1 MTMEVNGVE
10 FQEEEFEVRA
20 RPMKPHKKTIGEWL
34 IEKNIAKNPLQANTV
49 LLVVIVVCIIIIGVA
64 LYVNTLR
71 PVPPSHSMQI
81 KAQLMNR
88 SAQHA
93 PQ

>member
-1 MTMEVNGVE
+1 MEVNGVE
-10 FQEEEFEVRA
+10 FQDEEFETRA
-20 RPMKPHKKTIGEWL
+20 RPMKSEKKTLGEWL
-34 IEKNIAKNPLQANTV
+34 IEKKIAKNPLQANTT
-49 LLVVIVVCIIIIGVA
+49 LLIVIVVCIVITGIA